1 MGDKSEAEL
10 GAGAA
15 LAARQGAGAL
25 RPENLFCF
33 AIYSAAHAVMRAY
46 RPLLEPLGLT
56 YPQYLAMLVLWA
68 EGEASVG
75 GLADRLMLDSSTLTP
90 LLKRLEALG
99 LIDRRRNPAN
109 ERQLVV
115 SLTEA
120 GRALREKAWPIPE
133 AILCASRRDMPDLL
147 RLRDDMAEIRES
159 FAAFRQSAPRSEP
172 EGSAPDPSG
181 GT

>member
-1 MGDKSEAEL
+1 MVSG
-10 GAGAA
+10 GAGV
-15 LAARQGAGAL
+15 LA
-25 RPENLFCF
+25 PENLFCF

-75 GLADRLMLDSSTLTP
+75 GLADHLMLDSSTLTP

-99 LIDRRRNPAN
+99 LINRRRNPAN

-120 GRALREKAWPIPE
+120 GRALQEKARPIPE
-133 AILCASRRDMPDLL
+133 AILRASGRDMADLL
-147 RLRDDMAEIRES
+147 RLRDEMAGIRES
-159 FAAFRQSAPRSEP
+159 FAASRQSAPRPRP
-172 EGSAPDPSG
+172 EGSTPDPSG